1 MLKLS
6 YAKCVIISMTNFLN
20 FLEVRLNIMQKAL
33 RLHAAHMKTEGFIIL
48 FA

>member
-6 YAKCVIISMTNFLN
+6 YVIFFIISMSNFLN

>member
-1 MLKLS
+1 
-6 YAKCVIISMTNFLN
+6 
-20 FLEVRLNIMQKAL
+20 MQKAL